1 MTKRKP
7 RKKRTYSLD
16 EVLEKDWK
24 TFTRLLPKLEEEQLH
39 EALAREL
46 GGPRRPEYVYR
57 IHRKYN
63 QVRYKREQKEY
74 GVTQ

>member
-7 RKKRTYSLD
+7 REKKAISLD
-16 EVLEKDWK
+16 EVLDKDWSF
-24 TFTRLLPKLEEEQLH
+24 FTRTLPKLQEPQLH
-39 EALAREL
+39 TLLAREL
-46 GGPRRPEYVYR
+46 GGKRRQEYVFR

-74 GVTQ
+74 GVIQ